1 MQIDRR
7 LNSRPLPQRPRRQF
21 KLSLGG
27 FRFWLALSAIGIL
40 GALVML
46 LIQILL
52 FARSLDRI
60 PAGQVV
66 AGVPVGGLTRPE
78 AESRLNEVYSSP
90 LTLNYRGS
98 SFQLDPAHVNFQ
110 LDAETMLA
118 HASAAQ
124 SSGSVWADF
133 WAYLWHQTPPT
144 PAPVPLQASFDQEA
158 LVNFLAEVALRYD
171 DTGTLAKADPGT
183 LGFIPGSA
191 GFALDT
197 NTAFTLVNTALRSP
211 VPADRVVTLPVN
223 DFSASPPTFDTLADL
238 LYADIRLHQF
248 TGLVSIYLAD
258 LDTGQTLDIA
268 MNEQQPFPVGDG
280 FAFSGMSTIK
290 VPVAVTFFRY
300 KEGPPTPDEQLLL
313 DGVFSDSANEYTDI
327 ILGILGDGG
336 GLIGANMVS
345 DTMAELGLGN
355 TYLAGLLN
363 TLGAITTPR
372 DTPAN
377 LRADINLSPDR
388 YNQTTASDMGR
399 LMVMIYQCSK
409 GGGPLMET
417 FPGQFTADECQRIID
432 LLAENKL
439 IPRFI
444 AGGSPGATVV
454 HKHGWDGSPL
464 NNVGDA
470 ALVFSPGGNYA
481 MTVYVHRDEPV
492 PFDTADRLVISL
504 ATAVFNFYN
513 RK

>member
-1 MQIDRR
+1 
-7 LNSRPLPQRPRRQF
+7 
-21 KLSLGG
+21 
-27 FRFWLALSAIGIL
+27 
-40 GALVML
+40 
-46 LIQILL
+46 
-52 FARSLDRI
+52 
-60 PAGQVV
+60 
-66 AGVPVGGLTRPE
+66 
-78 AESRLNEVYSSP
+78 
-90 LTLNYRGS
+90 
-98 SFQLDPAHVNFQ
+98 
-110 LDAETMLA
+110 
-118 HASAAQ
+118 
-124 SSGSVWADF
+124 
-133 WAYLWHQTPPT
+133 
-144 PAPVPLQASFDQEA
+144 
-158 LVNFLAEVALRYD
+158 
-171 DTGTLAKADPGT
+171 

-191 GFALDT
+191 GFALDMS
-197 NTAFTLVNTALRSP
+197 TASTLINTALRSP
-211 VPADRVVTLPVN
+211 APSDRAATLPVN

-238 LYADIRLHQF
+238 LYTDVGLHQF
-248 TGLVSIYLAD
+248 AGTVSIYIAD
-258 LDTGQTLDIA
+258 LDTGRTLDIA
-268 MNEQQPFPVGDG
+268 TSDQKPFPVGDG
-280 FAFSGMSTIK
+280 IAYSGMSTIK

-300 KEGPPTPDEQLLL
+300 KDGLPTPDEQLLL
-313 DGVFSDSANEYTDI
+313 DGIFSDSANEYTDI
-327 ILGILGDGG
+327 ILGTLGDGG
-336 GLIGANMVS
+336 GLIGANRVS
-345 DTMAELGLGN
+345 DTMETLGLRN

-377 LRADINLSPDR
+377 LRPDINLSPDR

-444 AGGSPGATVV
+444 AGGSPGANVV
-454 HKHGWDGSPL
+454 HKHGWDSSPL

-504 ATAVFNFYN
+504 ATAVYNFYN
-513 RK
+513 RR

>member
-7 LNSRPLPQRPRRQF
+7 LNSRPGPVRPRRRF
-21 KLSLGG
+21 KLSLSS
-27 FRFWLALSAIGIL
+27 FRFWLTLSAIGIL
-40 GALVML
+40 GSLVIL

-78 AESRLNEVYSSP
+78 AESRLNKVYGSP
-90 LTLNYRGS
+90 LTLDYRVS
-98 SFQLDPAHVNFQ
+98 SFQLDPTTINFK
-110 LDAETMLA
+110 LDTEAMLGQV
-118 HASAAQ
+118 SAAQ

-133 WAYLWHQTPPT
+133 WAYLWSEPP
-144 PAPVPLQASFDQEA
+144 PPPPPVPLQASFDQNA
-158 LVNFLAEVALRYD
+158 LNKFLTEVAAHYD
-171 DTGTLAKADPGT
+171 DNGTPAKADPAT
-183 LGFIPGSA
+183 LGFTPGSA
-191 GFALDT
+191 GYALDM
-197 NTAFTLVNTALRSP
+197 NTAFALINTALRSP
-211 VPADRVVTLPVN
+211 TDRAVTLPVN

-238 LYADIRLHQF
+238 LYTDVRLHQF
-248 TGLVSIYLAD
+248 SGTVSIYLAD
-258 LDTGQTLDIA
+258 LDTGQTLDMA
-268 MNEQQPFPVGDG
+268 MNDQKPFPVGDG
-280 FAFSGMSTIK
+280 IAYSGMSTIK
-290 VPVAVTFFRY
+290 VPVAMTFFRY
-300 KEGPPTPDEQLLL
+300 KDGPPTPDEQLLL
-313 DGVFSDSANEYTDI
+313 DGIFSDSANEYTDI

-336 GLIGANMVS
+336 GLIGANRVS
-345 DTMAELGLGN
+345 DTMETLGLRN

-377 LRADINLSPDR
+377 IRTDIDLSPDR

-417 FPGQFTADECQRIID
+417 FPGQFTAEECQRIID

-454 HKHGWDGSPL
+454 HKHGWDSSPL

-504 ATAVFNFYN
+504 ATAVFNYYN
-513 RK
+513 RR